1 MLDSKTLIF
10 TRGEFSKSIWKF
22 EPGDFEDMRLSDAE
36 LDDLHDKLIAYYQY
50 MLITNEISIKDF
62 RANLVDLIWE
72 FAYDE
77 FESTDDWI
85 GLAKS
90 TEEDLIWN
98 VRSCTLFPYTTLF
111 RSRKSVV

>member
-1 MLDSKTLIF
+1 MLDTKTLIY
-10 TRGEFSKSIWKF
+10 TRGNFSESIWKF
-22 EPGDFEDMRLSDAE
+22 DPSSFDEFILTENE
-36 LDDLHDKLIAYYQY
+36 LDDLHDRLIIHYQY
-50 MLITNEISIKDF
+50 MQIKDQDLIKEF
-62 RANLVDLIWE
+62 RAKLIDLIWE

-98 VRSCTLFPYTTLF
+98 VRSCLAYVMERNQELY
-111 RSRKSVV
+111 VYD